1 MGEKFGEKIERD
13 YSEEKKEITIRDV
26 IKSPREG
33 GVGIKIRMQAI
44 TGKATQEGSVGEI
57 GDRQLIEK
65 YKKFESNWSFGRDKN
80 HIFRL
85 LKSHSESN
93 KKFALDY
100 MEYIAEIIMDL
111 EKRDSKVEHTMKW
124 LIGGEGLDDTTWL
137 WSLLPSL
144 HQKLLEAKI
153 EPKEAIKKELFWIES
168 VAIKINNLGG
178 EHVMT
183 EFMVQESVEVLHC
196 ESMAM

>member
-85 LKSHSESN
+85 LKSHSRATKNS
-93 KKFALDY
+93 LW
-100 MEYIAEIIMDL
+100 IIWN
-111 EKRDSKVEHTMKW
+111 T
-124 LIGGEGLDDTTWL
+124 
-137 WSLLPSL
+137 
-144 HQKLLEAKI
+144 
-153 EPKEAIKKELFWIES
+153 
-168 VAIKINNLGG
+168 
-178 EHVMT
+178 
-183 EFMVQESVEVLHC
+183 
-196 ESMAM
+196 

>member
-1 MGEKFGEKIERD
+1 
-13 YSEEKKEITIRDV
+13 
-26 IKSPREG
+26 
-33 GVGIKIRMQAI
+33 
-44 TGKATQEGSVGEI
+44 
-57 GDRQLIEK
+57 
-65 YKKFESNWSFGRDKN
+65 
-80 HIFRL
+80 
-85 LKSHSESN
+85 
-93 KKFALDY
+93 

-178 EHVMT
+178 EHVPNIEKKLYLPGLEKYNDDRVYGPRERRGFT
-183 EFMVQESVEVLHC
+183 LREHGDVSYQFAEQEAERIIKEYPEIFGEFKEK
-196 ESMAM
+196 